1 MVEPADVSSVVVGDI
16 LPVRPVTEDLLKT
29 REGTKRVTGSEVI
42 FEIHVVVVVDRHPLA
57 VEIDV

>member
-29 REGTKRVTGSEVI
+29 REGTERVTGSEVI